1 MKKTL
6 AFITAILLIPAAV
19 AFAHVPGHEGG
30 EGPFARLKGTG
41 YELTAEQQKQI
52 EGFRAAFIK
61 ETADLKLALREKTAE
76 LHALLA
82 ARTPDREK
90 ILAKQR
96 EVSSLRAKLGEK
108 ALLQRLDIRSVL
120 TPEQQ
125 ALLLQ
130 PKERPMHRKQMAG
143 HGSGGPPPTTVPH

>member
-6 AFITAILLIPAAV
+6 AFLAAFLLIPAAV

-30 EGPFARLKGTG
+30 GKGPFDRLKGTG
-41 YELTAEQQKQI
+41 YELTADQQKQI
-52 EGFRAAFIK
+52 EGVRAAFIK

-96 EVSSLRAKLGEK
+96 EVSELRAKLGEK
-108 ALLQRLDIRSVL
+108 LLLHRLDIRSVL

-130 PKERPMHRKQMAG
+130 PKGRPMQRKPMAG
-143 HGSGGPPPTTVPH
+143 HVPAGGPSHQ